1 MSGTAPIDFPR
12 SNTYFFVGGDHGSGD
27 EGDNDNKSDYN
38 NENGTPPGH
47 GRRSRTSSVGSF
59 TNPAWPQSYR
69 ESIGFQIVSS
79 PIPRVGSSIFSSSF
93 RRGSVASSYENLQTA
108 GGSNSRLQDLE
119 HEANYRP
126 IYNVPSEASFPLL
139 PSVHDVDRLRAE
151 YGSSFTQ
158 ALLNGLN
165 VLAGVGILSTPYA
178 VKEGG
183 FLGIFILFGLAAICC
198 YTGILLRRCLDYVRK
213 NDSESEAFSY
223 PDIGQAAF
231 GSTGRLIVS
240 IILYVELYAC
250 CVEFIILEG
259 DNLSTLF
266 PNVSLHIGGLHLDS
280 QHFFCIV
287 AALLIL
293 PTVWL
298 RDLSVLSYLSA
309 GGVIAT
315 LVVLLSVFWV
325 GAFNGVGFTRGT
337 GPMLNLATL
346 PVSIGLYG
354 FCYSGHA
361 VFPNVYMSMK
371 KPDDFNRVL
380 QVSFVIVSLIYGGM
394 AVMGITMFGDDTL
407 SSITLNLPKE
417 FTASK
422 IAVWT
427 TIVNPIT
434 KYPFCRNLFC
444 FISYVVLVLFIACF
458 SLVVDT
464 V

>member
-1 MSGTAPIDFPR
+1 MSDSLPIDFPK
-12 SNTYFFVGGDHGSGD
+12 SKTYFFIGGDQGSD
-27 EGDNDNKSDYN
+27 DDGDNENKSDYN
-38 NENGTPPGH
+38 DNGTPTGRGH
-47 GRRSRTSSVGSF
+47 RSRTSSVGSF
-59 TNPAWPQSYR
+59 TNPSWPRSYR
-69 ESIGFQIVSS
+69 ESIGYQIVSGS
-79 PIPRVGSSIFSSSF
+79 PSFTLFSPVPRVGSYLSHSF
-93 RRGSVASSYENLQTA
+93 RRGSIASSLENLQNA
-108 GGSNSRLQDLE
+108 VGSSNRLDELE
-119 HEANYRP
+119 QEANYRP
-126 IYNVPSEASFPLL
+126 IYNIPSEASIPFL
-139 PSVHDVDRLRAE
+139 PSTQLEAESLREE

-178 VKEGG
+178 LKEGG
-183 FLGIFILFGLAAICC
+183 FLGITLLFGLAAICC
-198 YTGILLRRCLDYVRK
+198 YTGILLRRCLD
-213 NDSESEAFSY
+213 SEPGALSY

-231 GSTGRLIVS
+231 GNTGRLIIS
-240 IILYVELYAC
+240 IILYIELYAC

-259 DNLSTLF
+259 DNLSALF
-266 PNVSLHIGGLHLDS
+266 PGISLDIAGFHMDS
-280 QHFFCIV
+280 QHFFCTV
-287 AALLIL
+287 AALIIM

-315 LVVLLSVFWV
+315 LIVLFSVFWV
-325 GAFNGVGFTRGT
+325 GAFDGVGFTRGT
-337 GPMLNLATL
+337 GPLLNLSTL

-361 VFPNVYMSMK
+361 VFPNVYTSMK

-380 QVSFVIVSLIYGGM
+380 QVSFLIVSFIYGGM
-394 AVMGITMFGDDTL
+394 AIMGITMFGDDTL

-434 KYPFCRNLFC
+434 KYPF
-444 FISYVVLVLFIACF
+444 S
-458 SLVVDT
+458 
-464 V
+464 